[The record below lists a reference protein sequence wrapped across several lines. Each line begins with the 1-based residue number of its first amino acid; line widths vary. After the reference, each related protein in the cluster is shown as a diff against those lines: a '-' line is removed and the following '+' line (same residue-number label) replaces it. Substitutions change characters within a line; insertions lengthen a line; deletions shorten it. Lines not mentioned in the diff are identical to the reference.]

1 MFAGVFRK
9 ATGIL
14 SVPKSNSHCQVWH
27 ADYQGSLSQYYEK
40 YDALKMC
47 SLSVLHF
54 PMGGYFTY
62 LKCDIDASRSLLKKQ
77 ITISGFNAKA
87 RLISRKGDFKLI

>member
-1 MFAGVFRK
+1 LQEYSEKQQAFF
-9 ATGIL
+9 
-14 SVPKSNSHCQVWH
+14 QF
-27 ADYQGSLSQYYEK
+27 QSQTHIVK
-40 YDALKMC
+40 YGMDALKMC